1 MLHRVS
7 FLASESVRKF
17 LYYFAIK
24 KGNLSFGSF
33 PTLSRLFQASL
44 RWHYPNQVMGRRLFL
59 PLSLQ
64 DKLPFVFTCKFYYIP
79 LCQKWQDLQMAKTLT
94 LPILLALQKL
104 PHEIRKLLLPPGPIV
119 VHILSPEINPR
130 RHSGFGRSVCISR
143 CDSVYGNAGR
153 ADCVLCLCHSVSD
166 FHGRRCDFVRYSAGG
181 ITENR
186 DSENGGS
193 QIRR

>member
-1 MLHRVS
+1 MIYLADDRNVQTHWLPLTPEHGFPSLLFFLQDIGRSPSVLPMLHRVS

-64 DKLPFVFTCKFYYIP
+64 DKLPFVFTCKFNYIP
-79 LCQKWQDLQMAKTLT
+79 LFQKWQGFHSAN
-94 LPILLALQKL
+94 
-104 PHEIRKLLLPPGPIV
+104 
-119 VHILSPEINPR
+119 LSKAACNIKCERTNTTSNDGYAFYRIYFFTIKSPKAQ
-130 RHSGFGRSVCISR
+130 GGR
-143 CDSVYGNAGR
+143 
-153 ADCVLCLCHSVSD
+153 
-166 FHGRRCDFVRYSAGG
+166 
-181 ITENR
+181 ENEAR
-186 DSENGGS
+186 FF
-193 QIRR
+193 

>member
-64 DKLPFVFTCKFYYIP
+64 DKLPFVFTCKFNYIP
-79 LCQKWQDLQMAKTLT
+79 LFQKWQGFHSANLSKEKPPDGLIFSCPHGIIAVRKDYRSRKGGQSKKFELDRLT
-94 LPILLALQKL
+94 SVRRSFFIYPLFGYREISATIRIPI
-104 PHEIRKLLLPPGPIV
+104 
-119 VHILSPEINPR
+119 
-130 RHSGFGRSVCISR
+130 
-143 CDSVYGNAGR
+143 
-153 ADCVLCLCHSVSD
+153 
-166 FHGRRCDFVRYSAGG
+166 
-181 ITENR
+181 
-186 DSENGGS
+186 
-193 QIRR
+193 

>member
-64 DKLPFVFTCKFYYIP
+64 DKLPFVFTCKFNYIP
-79 LCQKWQDLQMAKTLT
+79 LCQKWQDLHSAN
-94 LPILLALQKL
+94 PSS
-104 PHEIRKLLLPPGPIV
+104 PPEA
-119 VHILSPEINPR
+119 SPRNTETASPTRANRGSHPR
-130 RHSGFGRSVCISR
+130 PRNQSTPAQQAVQTAPSKSMRPFSLHPPMRPVRSK
-143 CDSVYGNAGR
+143 
-153 ADCVLCLCHSVSD
+153 
-166 FHGRRCDFVRYSAGG
+166 
-181 ITENR
+181 
-186 DSENGGS
+186 
-193 QIRR
+193 